1 MLMIQDDVILFS
13 LEAIIRSVTVYIPKQ
28 ANVMDG
34 CTSKLD
40 SDPGGSESEGL
51 PSASTGS

>member
-1 MLMIQDDVILFS
+1 MIQDDVILFS